1 MVVPS
6 FATLLTARLAA
17 AVPGAPA
24 GFDPQVHLSEH
35 ADLQAD
41 GLLGLARTLRRDPR
55 QLAAEVAGRF
65 DGAGLVADRQVAGP
79 GFVNLT
85 LTGGALLGRVAQRL
99 ADPRLGVGEPGAG
112 VRTVLDYSHPNVAKE
127 MHVGHLRST
136 IIGDAL
142 ARVLTHLGGTVVRQN
157 HIGDWGT
164 QYGMLI
170 QYLAEHPA
178 DTSALTVRYK
188 TAYALFQEDPGFAAR
203 SRRRVVALQGGDPDS
218 LAVWRAMVEESTRY
232 FSDVYERL
240 GVLLTA
246 ADIAGESSYN
256 PMLAGVAEDLE
267 RLGVARVSD
276 GALCVFPSGPD
287 DDGAPLI
294 VRKGDGGFGYPA
306 TDLAAVRHRVASLH
320 ADRIVYV
327 VDARQAPHF
336 RMVFAAARRAGWL
349 PPEVEAVHA
358 AFGLVLGA
366 DGRPFKTRS
375 GDTAPLVGLLTEAVE
390 RATAVV
396 AAKNPALGPAQ
407 LARRA
412 RDVGIGAVKYA
423 DLSTSRTRDS
433 LYDPD
438 RMTALTGN
446 TGVYLQYAHARLHSI
461 LAKAG
466 VRAAG
471 VTGAGVVPDAPLHE
485 IERALILRLDGFGD
499 VLTGVAGHCEPHRL
513 CTYLYDLAQ
522 TVTTFYERC
531 PVLKAPPPVRD
542 NRLAL
547 CALTARTLS
556 TGLGLLGIAAP
567 EQL

>member
-6 FATLLTARLAA
+6 FAVSLADRITAAL
-17 AVPGAPA
+17 PGAPA
-24 GFDPQVHLSEH
+24 GFDPQIRLSEH
-35 ADLQAD
+35 ADLQVD
-41 GLLGLARTLRRDPR
+41 GVLGLARSLRRDPR
-55 QLAAEVAGRF
+55 QLAAEVAGHLHG
-65 DGAGLVADRQVAGP
+65 GAPVADARVAGP
-79 GFVNLT
+79 GFLNLT
-85 LTGGALLGRVAQRL
+85 LSGPALLGRVAARL
-99 ADPRLGVGEPGAG
+99 ADPRLGVGLPEAG
-112 VRTVLDYSHPNVAKE
+112 GRTVLDYSHPNVAKE

-142 ARVLTHLGGTVVRQN
+142 VRVLGHLGGTVVRQN

-170 QYLAEHPA
+170 QHLAEHPS
-178 DTSALTVRYK
+178 DQSALTVRYK
-188 TAYALFQEDPGFAAR
+188 TAYALFQSDPAFADR

-218 LAVWRAMVEESTRY
+218 LAAWRAMVEESTRY
-232 FSDVYERL
+232 FSDVYDRL
-240 GVLLTA
+240 GVLLTG
-246 ADIAGESSYN
+246 ADIAGESGYN

-267 RLGVARVSD
+267 RLGVARISD
-276 GALCVFPSGPD
+276 GALCVFGDEPGT
-287 DDGAPLI
+287 APLI
-294 VRKGDGGFGYPA
+294 VRKSDGGFGYPA
-306 TDLAAVRHRVASLH
+306 TDLAAVRHRVTTLR

-336 RMVFAAARRAGWL
+336 RMVFDAARRAGWL

-358 AFGLVLGA
+358 AFGMVLGA

-375 GDTAPLVGLLTEAVE
+375 GDTAPLVGLLAEAVA

-396 AAKNPALGPAQ
+396 AAKNPALGPDE
-407 LARRA
+407 LASRG

-423 DLSTSRTRDS
+423 DLATSRTRDY

-438 RMTALTGN
+438 RMMALTGN
-446 TGVYLQYAHARLHSI
+446 TGVYLQYAHARLRSI

-466 VRAAG
+466 AG
-471 VTGAGVVPDAPLHE
+471 GTVTADAPLE
-485 IERALILRLDGFGD
+485 DVERALVLRLDAFGD
-499 VLTGVAGHCEPHRL
+499 VLAAVARDCEPHRL

-522 TVTTFYERC
+522 TMTAFYERC
-531 PVLKAPPPVRD
+531 PVLKAPQPVRD
-542 NRLAL
+542 NRVAL

-567 EQL
+567 ERL

>member
-6 FATLLTARLAA
+6 FAALLTDRFVAA
-17 AVPGAPA
+17 LPEG
-24 GFDPQVHLSEH
+24 GFDPQIRLSEH

-41 GLLGLARTLRRDPR
+41 GILGHARTLGRNPR
-55 QLAAEVAGRF
+55 QLAAEVAGRL
-65 DGAGLVADRQVAGP
+65 AGDDLIADRQVAGP
-79 GFVNLT
+79 GFVNVT
-85 LTGGALLGRVAQRL
+85 LTGAALLGRVAERL
-99 ADPRLGVGEPGAG
+99 ADPRLGVGQPQTG

-170 QYLAEHPA
+170 QYLAEHPS
-178 DTSALTVRYK
+178 DTSPLTVRYK
-188 TAYALFQEDPGFAAR
+188 TAYALFQSDPAFAAR
-203 SRRRVVALQGGDPDS
+203 SRRRVVALQGGDPES
-218 LAVWRAMVEESTRY
+218 LAAWRAMVEESARY
-232 FSDVYERL
+232 FSDVYGRL
-240 GVLLTA
+240 DVLLTP

-256 PMLAGVAEDLE
+256 PMLTGVAEDLA

-276 GALCVFPSGPD
+276 GAVCVFAEDDPD
-287 DDGAPLI
+287 AAPLI
-294 VRKGDGGFGYPA
+294 VRKSDGGFGYPA
-306 TDLAAVRHRVASLH
+306 TDLAAVRHRVADLH

-336 RMVFAAARRAGWL
+336 RMVFDAARRAGWL
-349 PPEVEAVHA
+349 PPRVETVHA
-358 AFGLVLGA
+358 AFGMVLGA

-396 AAKNPALGPAQ
+396 KAKNPTLGTAE
-407 LARRA
+407 LAERG

-423 DLSTSRTRDS
+423 DLSTSRTRDY

-438 RMTALTGN
+438 RMMALTGN
-446 TGVYLQYAHARLHSI
+446 TGVYLQYAHARLRSI

-466 VRAAG
+466 DVPAV
-471 VTGAGVVPDAPLHE
+471 VTTADVALHDT
-485 IERALILRLDGFGD
+485 ERALILRLDGFGD
-499 VLTGVAGHCEPHRL
+499 VLDGVARHCEPHRL

-522 TVTTFYERC
+522 AVTAFYERC
-531 PVLKAPPPVRD
+531 QVLKAPQPVRD
-542 NRLAL
+542 NRIAL
-547 CALTARTLS
+547 CALTAQTLA

-567 EQL
+567 ARL